1 VQKKESGRPSTGQ
14 GDARQ
19 VTRHPSLSL
28 SLSLSLSISIYISH
42 VLSLSLSLSLSISI
56 YISHVLSLS
65 FSLSLS
71 LSLTHTH
78 THKEGRCEATWKRE
92 FQLPWR
98 EAGPPNHLDDETD
111 SDQ

>member
-1 VQKKESGRPSTGQ
+1 MQKKEIGRPSTGQ

-19 VTRHPSLSL
+19 VTRHPS
-28 SLSLSLSISIYISH
+28 
-42 VLSLSLSLSLSISI
+42 LSLSLSLSLSISI